1 MYISQAGTGKAVVL
15 IHGFCETH
23 KVWQGIAQQLAKSCH
38 VLLPDLPGFGKSPP
52 LNEPFT
58 IEDAARH
65 LLNRLAAEK
74 VNSLVA
80 IGHSLGGYVAL
91 AMARLDPRRV
101 TALGLIHSTALPDSE
116 ERKNNRN
123 RVIELIEKH
132 GPGPFIGTFFQNL
145 FANPAHPAL
154 QELIP
159 EAQKIEARTLIH
171 WTRAMR
177 DRSDQ
182 MPFLSEYPGPVL
194 FLGGAK
200 DPLIPPQSLEEQAS
214 RLSPN
219 RAVIKILPDAAHMGM
234 LENSAET
241 YRIITGWLG
250 MHLQF

>member
-23 KVWQGIAQQLAKSCH
+23 KVWQGIAQQLAESCH
-38 VLLPDLPGFGKSPP
+38 VLLPDLPGFGKSP
-52 LNEPFT
+52 LLTEPFT
-58 IEDAARH
+58 IEDSARH

-74 VNSLVA
+74 VNNLAV

-101 TALGLIHSTALPDSE
+101 TALGLVHSTALPDTD

-132 GPGPFIGTFFQNL
+132 GAGPFIRTFFQNL
-145 FANPAHPAL
+145 FVNPAHPAI

-159 EAQKIEARTLIH
+159 EAQKIEAHTLIA

-177 DRSDQ
+177 DRPDQ
-182 MPFLSEYPGPVL
+182 MPFLTEYPGQVL

-200 DPLIPPQSLEEQAS
+200 DPLIPPETLEKQAT
-214 RLSPN
+214 RLAHN
-219 RAVIKILPDAAHMGM
+219 RVLVKILPNAAHMGM

-241 YRIITGWLG
+241 HQIITTWLSEY
-250 MHLQF
+250 LRY